1 MKQYNI
7 PDGGYVPVDNIIYF
21 MESDISQINRIPLLQ
36 NYDDYAIV
44 TAGPIYLDKDI
55 DIKSIILD
63 DDIVCD
69 EDEKIFI
76 INCSHDNFKNSV
88 NAFSQTLDKENMR
101 HVGMLT
107 DYFTERQ
114 VDDENI
120 QDTE

>member
-114 VDDENI
+114 AYDENI

>member
-55 DIKSIILD
+55 NIKSIILD

-114 VDDENI
+114 ADDENI

>member
-55 DIKSIILD
+55 NIKSIILD

>member
-7 PDGGYVPVDNIIYF
+7 PDGGYVPVDNIIYL

-107 DYFTERQ
+107 DYFNERQ

>member
-55 DIKSIILD
+55 NIKSIILD

-101 HVGMLT
+101 HVGILT

-114 VDDENI
+114 ADDENI

>member
-55 DIKSIILD
+55 NIKSIILD

-88 NAFSQTLDKENMR
+88 NAFSQTLDKENM
-101 HVGMLT
+101 
-107 DYFTERQ
+107 
-114 VDDENI
+114 
-120 QDTE
+120 

>member
-7 PDGGYVPVDNIIYF
+7 PDGGYVPVDNIIYL

-55 DIKSIILD
+55 NIKSIILD

-114 VDDENI
+114 ADDENI

>member
-101 HVGMLT
+101 HVGILT

-114 VDDENI
+114 ADDENI

>member
-21 MESDISQINRIPLLQ
+21 MENDISQINRIPLLQ
-36 NYDDYAIV
+36 NYEDYAIV
-44 TAGPIYLDKDI
+44 TIGPIYLNEEMDVENI
-55 DIKSIILD
+55 VLD
-63 DDIVCD
+63 DEMVCD
-69 EDEKIFI
+69 DDEKIFI

-88 NAFSQTLDKENMR
+88 NTFSQTLNKKEMR

-107 DYFTERQ
+107 NYFTERQ
-114 VDDENI
+114 GDDESI

>member
-114 VDDENI
+114 ADDENI

>member
-1 MKQYNI
+1 M
-7 PDGGYVPVDNIIYF
+7 
-21 MESDISQINRIPLLQ
+21 S
-36 NYDDYAIV
+36 
-44 TAGPIYLDKDI
+44 I

>member
-7 PDGGYVPVDNIIYF
+7 PDGGYVPVDNIIYL

>member
-107 DYFTERQ
+107 DYFTERRA
-114 VDDENI
+114 DDENI

>member
-7 PDGGYVPVDNIIYF
+7 PDGGYVPVDNIIYL

-114 VDDENI
+114 ADDENI

>member
-7 PDGGYVPVDNIIYF
+7 PDGGYVPVDNIIYL

-107 DYFTERQ
+107 DYFTERRA
-114 VDDENI
+114 DDENI

>member
-7 PDGGYVPVDNIIYF
+7 PDGGYVPVDNIIYL

-55 DIKSIILD
+55 NIKSIILD

>member
-36 NYDDYAIV
+36 NYDDYEIV

-63 DDIVCD
+63 DDIGCD